1 MKLPKK
7 NTLLCVDLKTARQ
20 EDDYLLIGRTYR
32 GALTRDGEM
41 HYLFE
46 KES

>member
-1 MKLPKK
+1 MKLTKK
-7 NTLLCVDLKTARQ
+7 NTLLCVDLKTAMQ

-32 GALTRDGEM
+32 GVLTRDGEM

-46 KES
+46 EES

>member
-1 MKLPKK
+1 M
-7 NTLLCVDLKTARQ
+7 DLKTAMQ

-41 HYLFE
+41 RYLFE
-46 KES
+46 EES